1 MLDEVLNSS
10 SSDESDAEK
19 ISLAASLKKKIR
31 VSVMKGERC
40 WVHRLSYP

>member
-19 ISLAASLKKKIR
+19 ISMAASLKKKKIR
-31 VSVMKGERC
+31 VSVVKPEVGLG
-40 WVHRLSYP
+40 VPA